1 MKQHDHADRLELRS
15 PRLARLRRR
24 AAVAAALPTG
34 VLAAEAGWRLLRTGC
49 RALADGRD
57 RMTGPRPASSERWRP
72 FVLGPDRA
80 ARPKPAPT
88 ALELEACLREA
99 DAALDGRFTV
109 LGYGT
114 VTVDTDGPGWHQD
127 PVHGFTW
134 PACHHRSLGPVPGRA
149 DIKVPWE
156 VSRLQWLV
164 ALARA
169 YTYTDDSRYRNGA
182 TRLLRSWAD
191 ANPVG
196 SGPNWTNA
204 MEAGIRA
211 TNLVWAAEILDDP
224 EFTTLVGG
232 TLRDHGWFILANL
245 EYTPR
250 LTSNHYL
257 ADLVG
262 LVHIGGALRHS
273 SAGRLW
279 LRLGSRQL
287 QREILKQFHED
298 GSNFEAST
306 GYHRLS
312 TELALVGLLALRRLH
327 IPVRPET
334 EARFLSA
341 VEALAVLTKPDG
353 LLPAVGDD
361 DGGLV
366 VGLQSARDA
375 RDAAPVIAAASAVSD
390 PRTPEETAAPEMA
403 QWCGAAGR
411 RAPARPPAAS
421 FPAGGWYVL
430 TCGPY
435 WCLAE
440 CGGVGQL
447 GNGGHGH
454 NDTLSFVLCVDGREI
469 VTDPGTGV
477 YTPDPGLRNRLR
489 ATRSHAT
496 VEVDGEEQNRFDHE
510 LLFTMQDED
519 RARVVARSEDAWGRQ
534 VVEAVHEG
542 YRRLADPVLHRR
554 RFALDRDGLVISDDI
569 GCRAPHT
576 LVISFP
582 LAPGVRAEPCDGGTR
597 LYADDATAVSLVQ
610 TAGPMLSFRVE
621 EMPWSPAYGRVLS
634 TQVLRATMFVEGPC
648 RWELRFRRLED
659 AE

>member
-1 MKQHDHADRLELRS
+1 
-15 PRLARLRRR
+15 
-24 AAVAAALPTG
+24 
-34 VLAAEAGWRLLRTGC
+34 
-49 RALADGRD
+49 
-57 RMTGPRPASSERWRP
+57 MTGPRPAPSERWRP

-80 ARPKPAPT
+80 TRPKPAPT
-88 ALELEACLREA
+88 GLELEACLREA

-127 PVHGFTW
+127 PVHDFTW

-169 YTYTDDSRYRNGA
+169 YTYTDDSRYRKGA

-375 RDAAPVIAAASAVSD
+375 RDASPVIAAASAVSD

-411 RAPARPPAAS
+411 RPPPGRPPHPSRRAAGTSLRAAPTGASRSAEGWDSWATEATDTTTRCRSCSAWTAGKSSQIRVPGCTRRIPVCGTGCGPPARTPRWRWTVRSRTAS
-421 FPAGGWYVL
+421 TTDFSSPCRTRTVPGWWLAPKTPRAVRSSKRSTRVTAGSPIRSCTGAGSPW
-430 TCGPY
+430 T
-435 WCLAE
+435 
-440 CGGVGQL
+440 
-447 GNGGHGH
+447 
-454 NDTLSFVLCVDGREI
+454 
-469 VTDPGTGV
+469 GTGWSSPTTSAAV
-477 YTPDPGLRNRLR
+477 LRTRSWSVFPLRPACGQSR
-489 ATRSHAT
+489 ATA
-496 VEVDGEEQNRFDHE
+496 
-510 LLFTMQDED
+510 
-519 RARVVARSEDAWGRQ
+519 
-534 VVEAVHEG
+534 
-542 YRRLADPVLHRR
+542 
-554 RFALDRDGLVISDDI
+554 
-569 GCRAPHT
+569 
-576 LVISFP
+576 
-582 LAPGVRAEPCDGGTR
+582 APGC
-597 LYADDATAVSLVQ
+597 
-610 TAGPMLSFRVE
+610 
-621 EMPWSPAYGRVLS
+621 MPT
-634 TQVLRATMFVEGPC
+634 TQ
-648 RWELRFRRLED
+648 RR
-659 AE
+659 